1 MNLKLNAQNNLERRQ
16 KASGLDICYNFFGLN
31 NLLSN
36 LTSNY
41 CEHYMATHRGIRV
54 KVATI
59 FMPGTD
65 I

>member
-1 MNLKLNAQNNLERRQ
+1 MNFKLNARSNLERRQ
-16 KASGLDICYNFFGLN
+16 KASGLDICFNFFGLN

-36 LTSNY
+36 LTYNY
-41 CEHYMATHRGIRV
+41 CEHYMATPRGIRV

-59 FMPGTD
+59 IMPGTD